1 MDDLYLDRIRLP
13 REIFIPNSS
22 IMSII
27 KNNAEILDIDEGTSL
42 WDILVN
48 ESMLI
53 LISDN
58 PDRLTIETPEM
69 LDFISYNNNIE
80 RYRSYRHS
88 FVAAARNYLTRVE
101 QLRIAWKEHSDP
113 YLTWG
118 LSDDRIMIVVKF
130 TPVYP
135 TRNYDEIL
143 RREVNAA
150 VEAGEFVPFKYLR
163 VLGLC

>member
-13 REIFIPNSS
+13 RELYFLNSS
-22 IMSII
+22 VMSVIR
-27 KNNAEILDIDEGTSL
+27 NNAEILNIMVDGPL
-42 WDILVN
+42 WDILVK

-69 LDFISYNNNIE
+69 LDYVSHYGIIE
-80 RYRSYRHS
+80 HYHSYRQQ
-88 FVAAARNYLTRVE
+88 FVSVLRNHISRIE
-101 QLRIAWKEHSDP
+101 QLRTAWKEHSDP

-118 LSDDRIMIVVKF
+118 LSDDLVMIVIKY

-135 TRNYDEIL
+135 TRNFDEIL
-143 RREVNAA
+143 RREVKAA
-150 VEAGEFVPFKYLR
+150 IEAGEFVPYKYLR